1 MSTMKKSKLLLVCFG
16 ALFISYLSQS
26 CTEVDV
32 TPSEFI
38 ADETTFDGYAS
49 WQKFTE
55 TGLNAT
61 LGSAAHGGQDST
73 TVRDI
78 YYKDS
83 QSPEDG
89 TYPVGTVIY
98 KHVTSPSGLD
108 EHFAMTKRGS
118 DFNPT
123 NGDWEWFI
131 LDATGAITTRG
142 GVTMGCN
149 GCHSAATTD
158 YSFIK

>member
-1 MSTMKKSKLLLVCFG
+1 MKKSKLLLVCFG
-16 ALFISYLSQS
+16 ALFISYVSQS
-26 CTEVDV
+26 CTEATAV
-32 TPSEFI
+32 TPSEFV
-38 ADETTFDGYAS
+38 ADSTTFIGYSS

-55 TGLNAT
+55 TGLNPT
-61 LGSAAHGGQDST
+61 LGAMAHGGQDST
-73 TVRDI
+73 AIRDI

-83 QSPEDG
+83 QGPESG

-98 KHVTSPSGLD
+98 KNVTNPAGLD
-108 EHFAMTKRGS
+108 AHFAMVKRGN

-131 LDATGAITTRG
+131 LDATGSITTRG
-142 GVTMGCN
+142 GLSMTGCN
-149 GCHSAATTD
+149 NCHSTATTD

>member
-1 MSTMKKSKLLLVCFG
+1 MKKSKLLLVCFM
-16 ALFISYLSQS
+16 ALFIAYVNQS
-26 CTEVDV
+26 CTEPNV
-32 TPSEFI
+32 TPSEFV
-38 ADETTFDGYAS
+38 ADDATFAGYAS

-55 TGLNAT
+55 TGLNPT
-61 LGSAAHGGQDST
+61 LGSMAHGGQDST

-83 QSPEDG
+83 QDPESG

-98 KHVTSPSGLD
+98 KNVTSPAGLD
-108 EHFAMTKRGS
+108 AHFAMVKRGN

-123 NGDWEWFI
+123 NNDWEWFI
-131 LDATGAITTRG
+131 LDATGSITTRG